1 MINRKGI
8 VLAVVAYAFFLI
20 WYAPA
25 QLFLVFLA
33 DGLTTPAGLLQCR
46 DLQGTWHEGVALDA
60 RLGRIQLKELQWTFK
75 PWSLLTGRLSAF
87 ISAQTEYG
95 SVAARLNRGMGTLS
109 LQELQ
114 ASIDLAELKPLT
126 AATGF
131 RLGGKVLG
139 SMTNLTIRQGRIT
152 AAQGQ
157 WVWNDAAILSPQQD
171 QLGTITV
178 DVDTS
183 NNETRA
189 IIGDQGGPLQLEGL
203 FVLPADGHYSLTAK
217 LAARNSDEL
226 KDLIASVA
234 FLGKEEKDGLLHLS
248 LSGVLPPLP

>member
-1 MINRKGI
+1 MDVQTLESLNWQVERLYLCTDGVWLCCCPPQQRDGNLVSARTASQHRSCGIKTSHGSHGIPIGRKG
-8 VLAVVAYAFFLI
+8 AWFHDQFNH
-20 WYAPA
+20 
-25 QLFLVFLA
+25 
-33 DGLTTPAGLLQCR
+33 TPGQNNRGSGSVGVERCR
-46 DLQGTWHEGVALDA
+46 D
-60 RLGRIQLKELQWTFK
+60 
-75 PWSLLTGRLSAF
+75 SL
-87 ISAQTEYG
+87 
-95 SVAARLNRGMGTLS
+95 
-109 LQELQ
+109 
-114 ASIDLAELKPLT
+114 
-126 AATGF
+126 
-131 RLGGKVLG
+131 
-139 SMTNLTIRQGRIT
+139 
-152 AAQGQ
+152 
-157 WVWNDAAILSPQQD
+157 PQQD